1 MYVFKDI
8 IMNCKREERGNVK
21 IIEGVNLF
29 PYACM
34 ALSQ

>member
-1 MYVFKDI
+1 
-8 IMNCKREERGNVK
+8 MNCKREERGNVK